1 MVLPLIIYSFFHH
14 IIKVTYYHGKINSR
28 YSSFPGCAIL
38 NLEVIMT
45 IDKKKFINILKSID
59 TLSIVLALFL
69 AFTQPYVPIY
79 NEAGKIIER
88 NAMLH
93 VLIILLVIIG
103 IVPIFRN
110 EIKQIQKNKKP
121 YHITRKINS
130 VHMERVNFIVAIV
143 FAVCPLVFVPFSVY
157 RYAPQGLRAQLFY
170 SALYVFIYLGIG
182 TRLQMKI
189 GLNSGK

>member
-1 MVLPLIIYSFFHH
+1 
-14 IIKVTYYHGKINSR
+14 
-28 YSSFPGCAIL
+28 
-38 NLEVIMT
+38 MT

-59 TLSIVLALFL
+59 TFSIILVLFL

-103 IVPIFRN
+103 IIPIFRN

-121 YHITRKINS
+121 YHITKKINT
-130 VHMERVNFIVAIV
+130 VHMARVNFIVAIV
-143 FAVCPLVFVPFSVY
+143 FAVCPLVFVPMSVY